1 MWELAIQNRFGAL
14 PKRKFIPLLLAAFAL
29 VFTYLVASAPVA
41 NAADAQWET
50 GSLKYEDKEFKPA
63 GRDVV
68 PDGVDIPENAKL
80 YMYVG
85 NGGLSGAVK
94 EIIFFSDDADINDL
108 SEAQYITFRQNTA
121 GRADN
126 IEGPRTIT
134 IDTATA
140 EQSNEMADEDVESGA
155 SSCKIDG
162 GLGWIICPLT
172 TTLAK
177 AMDWVFGVIE
187 GFLEV
192 RPLQTSDDNAMYR
205 SWAIMRSVANI
216 AFVIVFLIIIYA
228 QVTTLAVSNYG
239 IKKLLPRLIIAA
251 ILVNLSYW
259 ICAIAIDLSNILGIS
274 LQQVFINMRNVV
286 LGSGSNSWDLISWES
301 VAGFALSGGALGGAV
316 AIGTASTLA
325 AVGGATVT
333 GASFLLLPILLGA
346 LLAVLVVMLILTA
359 RQALLTILVI
369 VAPLAFVAYLLPNT
383 EKWFDKWRG
392 LFLNMLI
399 LFPAFSMVFGGA
411 QLAGILIIQ
420 NAKSITEV
428 ILGMAVQVA
437 PLAIVPLLLKLGGNV
452 LTRIAGIVNNPN
464 RGMIDRAKKYSQM
477 RFDQSRAAG
486 MRRNRS
492 MSTEE
497 LKKPRNALRRYAL
510 WRDDDKRER
519 EGLQK
524 VNESMADSMFMQS
537 DSGQNLHE
545 AEHTAE
551 TLSKTVKV
559 NADAHIKNLE
569 VDPNTTLHA
578 DKLELDV
585 SQMKLDKLDKISEE
599 QAFAYRAGTPI
610 DREGN
615 EIVPGSNTFKA
626 NPRIYAEG
634 GLAQRMETL
643 AREVST
649 NALAAENAKRREHSQ
664 FTSFLKSDDQVS
676 EAARVRAGGIEGLQ
690 GANRAL
696 ATAINQEQSAYNE
709 NVNNAVAILTSR
721 NYDNQTLVDTYL
733 RSQNNENEQLDGL
746 AVTDDLR
753 AAITRKV
760 VESGDAFSVRRMHQ
774 GAEVNYRPGHDK
786 SNPDELTIE
795 LADSIEKS
803 KARPKYFTAG
813 MVNELRQGNLDT
825 KLADMV
831 NNKHIYQP
839 GSGTDSTTVRTML
852 LMQNAIKAD
861 KYNSAATFVE
871 QPKEYIEDLKNTL
884 NDTVL
889 MDKLKA
895 DDNFKPQLARIRKQI
910 EVAVTS
916 PQYRGQIGDKDKE
929 LEAIYNRLADEG
941 IGADQGMAASYEQ
954 AKKNADNRS

>member
-1 MWELAIQNRFGAL
+1 MEMWELAIQNRFGVL

-80 YMYVG
+80 YMHIG
-85 NGGLSGAVK
+85 NGGLGGAVK
-94 EIIFFSDDADINDL
+94 EIIFFSGDADINDL

-121 GRADN
+121 GQADN

-228 QVTTLAVSNYG
+228 QITTLAVSNYG

-325 AVGGATVT
+325 AVGGASVT

-537 DSGQNLHE
+537 ESGQNLHE

-551 TLSKTVKV
+551 NISQRVKV
-559 NADAHIKNLE
+559 NADAHIKRIE
-569 VDPNTTLHA
+569 TDPNTKLHA
-578 DKLELDV
+578 DNLELV
-585 SQMKLDKLDKISEE
+585 AAKLTVEDLEKLNEA
-599 QAFAYRAGTPI
+599 QVAAYRAGKPI
-610 DREGN
+610 DINGN
-615 EIVPGSNTFKA
+615 ELEQVPEHISA
-626 NPRIYAEG
+626 
-634 GLAQRMETL
+634 L
-643 AREVST
+643 ARQINFTARDVGIRGLT
-649 NALAAENAKRREHSQ
+649 AESAKRVENQQ
-664 FTSFLKSDDQVS
+664 FAAYLRDGDKTSTETPQEV
-676 EAARVRAGGIEGLQ
+676 RMRAGSIEGEE

-696 ATAINQEQSAYNE
+696 AWAMKRESSTYNE
-709 NVNNAVAILTSR
+709 SVENARAIIAAKNYNNSR
-721 NYDNQTLVDTYL
+721 LVDAFFDLGKNGDQKGYIDNIKL
-733 RSQNNENEQLDGL
+733 
-746 AVTDDLR
+746 TDDIK
-753 AAITRKV
+753 AAMMRTV
-760 VESGDAFSVRRMHQ
+760 LSSGDAGSIQRVIQR
-774 GAEVNYRPGHDK
+774 ADTTYREGK
-786 SNPDELTIE
+786 TPDDLVIE
-795 LADSIEKS
+795 LGQGIETS
-803 KARPKYFTAG
+803 KARPKYFTAS
-813 MVNELRQGNLDT
+813 MVDALKQGKLDAVLAKNVSNNE
-825 KLADMV
+825 AF
-831 NNKHIYQP
+831 H
-839 GSGTDSTTVRTML
+839 GTRTEVLVQM
-852 LMQNAIKAD
+852 AIKGD
-861 KYNSAATFVE
+861 KYNAADTLVKE
-871 QPKEYIEDLKNTL
+871 PKEYLADISG
-884 NDTVL
+884 VL
-889 MDKLKA
+889 ENNSIVSKMSTDMRYRESLSKIRSQIQEVVSNEEYRGLIGDREEQLRNIYDKISA
-895 DDNFKPQLARIRKQI
+895 NASFIPTGD
-910 EVAVTS
+910 TS
-916 PQYRGQIGDKDKE
+916 PKTY
-929 LEAIYNRLADEG
+929 DEMKQKYMG
-941 IGADQGMAASYEQ
+941 G
-954 AKKNADNRS
+954 